1 MLDLQ
6 LQARTLALSAISCN
20 NWKYPQ
26 FDVTVIISDE
36 VNFFSWNAIHT
47 CSATH
52 GSVEGRESGN
62 FITSYKV
69 MTLSPWRVE
78 TLVSKHVQLSMYE

>member
-6 LQARTLALSAISCN
+6 LQARYLALSAISCN

-47 CSATH
+47 CSATKVVSDSQLIRTEPIPDL
-52 GSVEGRESGN
+52 GAGIGLVGPGESD
-62 FITSYKV
+62 
-69 MTLSPWRVE
+69 
-78 TLVSKHVQLSMYE
+78 